1 MTAEICLGHI
11 CLSEKGYLI
20 VSGNDLPAVRI
31 IHGRILSKAVASITH
46 CEMRPHLFGNKDR
59 QLIANGKP
67 SGHGIGRSIGTDGE
81 LAQRQPVMV
90 SHNDLLHKGLALSAG
105 VPGSPGV
112 LIISGSL
119 IISSVPGSPRVLK
132 IPAGILRHLTILK
145 HHAQIPELI
154 ILHINI
160 LYVQQSF
167 CPLQYGGCKNL
178 SQRNVHIGHTV
189 LKIGLLF
196 PVF

>member
-1 MTAEICLGHI
+1 MTAEISLGHI

-20 VSGNDLPAVRI
+20 VPGNNLPAVRV

-46 CEMRPHLFGNKDR
+46 CKMRPHLFGNKDR

-90 SHNDLLHKGLALSAG
+90 SHNDLLHKGLALSVG
-105 VPGSPGV
+105 VPSRP
-112 LIISGSL
+112 SAL

-178 SQRNVHIGHTV
+178 SQRNVHIRHTV
-189 LKIGLLF
+189 LKISLLF
-196 PVF
+196 PVP

>member
-1 MTAEICLGHI
+1 
-11 CLSEKGYLI
+11 
-20 VSGNDLPAVRI
+20 
-31 IHGRILSKAVASITH
+31 
-46 CEMRPHLFGNKDR
+46 
-59 QLIANGKP
+59 
-67 SGHGIGRSIGTDGE
+67 
-81 LAQRQPVMV
+81 MV

-105 VPGSPGV
+105 VPGV
-112 LIISGSL
+112 LIISSCPSAL
-119 IISSVPGSPRVLK
+119 IISSSSGSPGVLK

-178 SQRNVHIGHTV
+178 SQRNVHIRHTV
-189 LKIGLLF
+189 LKISLLF
-196 PVF
+196 PVP

>member
-1 MTAEICLGHI
+1 
-11 CLSEKGYLI
+11 
-20 VSGNDLPAVRI
+20 
-31 IHGRILSKAVASITH
+31 
-46 CEMRPHLFGNKDR
+46 
-59 QLIANGKP
+59 
-67 SGHGIGRSIGTDGE
+67 
-81 LAQRQPVMV
+81 MV

-105 VPGSPGV
+105 
-112 LIISGSL
+112 
-119 IISSVPGSPRVLK
+119 VPGSPRVLK

-189 LKIGLLF
+189 LEISLLF
-196 PVF
+196 PVP